1 MAVADPLGRITG
13 PGQACLDRRAVAGR
27 LSLWEAEE
35 AETTLDHPTTLV
47 VIKEVANMVEEGAI
61 TEEEEEVTEAEI
73 PVPHGSK
80 TTEEATGTSL
90 RLLVDRP
97 RLQAQAG
104 EVLLRP
110 HQAWVDPHPRH
121 PRGLALRV
129 AAVGATLHLPTI

>member
-1 MAVADPLGRITG
+1 
-13 PGQACLDRRAVAGR
+13 
-27 LSLWEAEE
+27 
-35 AETTLDHPTTLV
+35 
-47 VIKEVANMVEEGAI
+47 MVEEGAI
-61 TEEEEEVTEAEI
+61 TEEEEEVTEAET

-90 RLLVDRP
+90 RPLVDRP

-121 PRGLALRV
+121 PQGLAPRV
-129 AAVGATLHLPTI
+129 AVVGATLHLPTI